1 LAKNK
6 KRLNEEQIR
15 RGLGELE
22 GEGLKLDEASPSLVS
37 ELKERFGRGQPK
49 DLAIIFTLGRM
60 SDSAAVEALIR
71 FDKETKD
78 KNLRKEIRR
87 ALFKLGQKGLV
98 IPESASSDVKAPP
111 PILKNTDETEAYMSA
126 VDGGGGRLVWI
137 VKPQPGRGLQ
147 LIQGMVND
155 REGLQKIGGAQIRRK
170 ELRNMSQEIKAKH
183 GVSMV
188 SVPWEYADRMLVEG
202 YEQAKE
208 KGRSGLEDFL
218 QLRAL
223 LGAGKPRQEEHP
235 IYRRVNAAEAR
246 DGAWREQSRRLLD
259 EPELRYWILDADWM
273 QAFLAQLEEAQTSR
287 LVLNPIQKE
296 ERMAGIVRDAVK
308 SLCEGEKG
316 RIMQRRMEDMAL
328 YFLETQRLEQAKL
341 SFAIALQIG
350 EGDPGPL
357 DVSFLTGL
365 VQKSFAFYL
374 SQEKAKTEEE
384 PSLIVKP

>member
-1 LAKNK
+1 LAKSK

-37 ELKERFGRGQPK
+37 ELKEHFGRGQPK
-49 DLAIIFTLGRM
+49 DLAVIFTLGRM
-60 SDSAAVEALIR
+60 SDPAAVEALIG
-71 FDKETKD
+71 FEKETTD
-78 KNLRKEIRR
+78 KNLKKEIRR

-98 IPESASSDVKAPP
+98 IPEQARVEMKTPP
-111 PILKNTDETEAYMSA
+111 PILRATDETEAYMSGI
-126 VDGGGGRLVWI
+126 DGGGGRLVWI

-147 LIQGMVND
+147 LIQAMVND

-170 ELRNMSQEIKAKH
+170 ELRSMSQEIKSKH
-183 GVSMV
+183 QVSMV
-188 SVPWEYADRMLVEG
+188 PVPWEYADRMLVEG
-202 YEQAKE
+202 YERAKE
-208 KGRSGLEDFL
+208 KGRSGLEDFH

-223 LGAGKPRQEEHP
+223 LGVGKPSQEEHP
-235 IYRRVNAAEAR
+235 IYQRLNATEAR
-246 DGAWREQSRRLLD
+246 EGAWREQSRRLLD
-259 EPELRYWILDADWM
+259 EPELRYWILDADWV
-273 QAFLAQLEEAQTSR
+273 QPFLSQLEEAQTSR
-287 LVLNPIQKE
+287 LVLNPMQKE

-308 SLCEGEKG
+308 SLCERGKG
-316 RIMQRRMEDMAL
+316 QIMLRRMEDMAL
-328 YFLETQRLEQAKL
+328 YFKETNREEPARLA
-341 SFAIALQIG
+341 FAVALQIK

>member
-22 GEGLKLDEASPSLVS
+22 AEGLKLDEASPSLVS
-37 ELKERFGRGQPK
+37 ELKECFGRGLPR

-60 SDSAAVEALIR
+60 SDPAAVEALIG
-71 FDKETKD
+71 FEKETKD
-78 KNLRKEIRR
+78 KNLKKEIRR

-98 IPESASSDVKAPP
+98 ISESAGTEVKPP
-111 PILKNTDETEAYMSA
+111 PILKATDETEAYMSA

-137 VKPQPGRGLQ
+137 VRPQPGKGLQ

-183 GVSMV
+183 DVSMV
-188 SVPWEYADRMLVEG
+188 PVATEYADRMLVEG
-202 YEQAKE
+202 YERAKE
-208 KGRSGLEDFL
+208 KGRSGLEDL
-218 QLRAL
+218 HQLRAL
-223 LGAGKPRQEEHP
+223 IGAGKPRQEEHP
-235 IYRRVNAAEAR
+235 IYQRLNPTEAR
-246 DGAWREQSRRLLD
+246 EGAWREQSRRLLD
-259 EPELRYWILDADWM
+259 EPELRYWILDGDWV
-273 QAFLAQLEEAQTSR
+273 QPFLTQLEEAQTTR
-287 LVLNPIQKE
+287 LVLNPMQKE

-308 SLCEGEKG
+308 ALCDGEVGKV
-316 RIMQRRMEDMAL
+316 MQRRMEDMAL
-328 YFLETQRLEQAKL
+328 YFKETNREVPARLSL
-341 SFAIALQIG
+341 AIALQIK